1 MSVYKNPSMLPI
13 VLSALCA
20 LLWASTGIFVKLL
33 RDLDVTIMLF
43 GRFALASALVLIVS
57 RFLTI
62 KRDALSGKIRL
73 ITALLM
79 VFYYVSATYA
89 FYLAPV
95 AVAALMVATAPLFTL
110 VIRLLKKETICRHE
124 IIGFGMAFIGLVV
137 FLGQSS
143 PPTTADLFNTL
154 TGALLGLLAAL
165 LRALYSSVL
174 WSYQQRGHPISTQQ
188 SNRDILLLGTLL
200 LIPFVIRAPS
210 AWLIFDPLSAW
221 WSNLLG
227 LLGLAWLATYIPNVL
242 NSMASVA
249 INPTL
254 HNMIGMSTPIAASIM
269 AWVFLGEPQ
278 TLLSVAAMLWVLL
291 GISLSM
297 ISPTRHN
304 KR

>member
-1 MSVYKNPSMLPI
+1 MLPI
-13 VLSALCA
+13 ILSALCA

-33 RDLDVTIMLF
+33 HELDVAMILLA
-43 GRFALASALVLIVS
+43 RFALASALVLIVS
-57 RFLTI
+57 RFLAI
-62 KRDALSGKIRL
+62 KCDALSGKIRF

-110 VIRLLKKETICRHE
+110 IIRLWKKEAIYRHE

-143 PPTTADLFNTL
+143 PPTSADLFNTL

-200 LIPFVIRAPS
+200 LIPFAIRTPS
-210 AWLIFDPLSAW
+210 AWLIFEPLSAW
-221 WSNLLG
+221 WPNLLG

-278 TLLSVAAMLWVLL
+278 TLLGLAAMLWVLL
-291 GISLSM
+291 GIGLSM

>member
-1 MSVYKNPSMLPI
+1 MLPI
-13 VLSALCA
+13 ILSALCA

-33 RDLDVTIMLF
+33 HELDVAMILF
-43 GRFALASALVLIVS
+43 ARFALASALVLIVS

-62 KRDALSGKIRL
+62 KRDVLGDRMRL

-110 VIRLLKKETICRHE
+110 IIRLIKKESIYRHE

-143 PPTTADLFNTL
+143 LPSADLFNTL
-154 TGALLGLLAAL
+154 TGASLGLLAAL

-200 LIPFVIRAPS
+200 LIPFAIRTPS
-210 AWLIFDPLSAW
+210 VWLIFDPLSAW
-221 WSNLLG
+221 WPNLLG
-227 LLGLAWLATYIPNVL
+227 LLGLAWLATYIPNIL
-242 NSMASVA
+242 NSMA
-249 INPTL
+249 
-254 HNMIGMSTPIAASIM
+254 
-269 AWVFLGEPQ
+269 
-278 TLLSVAAMLWVLL
+278 
-291 GISLSM
+291 
-297 ISPTRHN
+297 
-304 KR
+304 